1 MAEYGRLIDGT
12 VLEFERLLPGPIERV
27 WEYFV
32 NPDLRQKWFCAGKT
46 DDHAG
51 GTLTLSFDH
60 TRISSAPPPKKYADD
75 QGGDFDCEILVYEPP
90 HRLDF
95 SWPSEQGT
103 PGLKAPSSSM
113 ARPLVGMPISTCWK
127 TTFMAARSPISGR
140 STPRWKMSTQGGL
153 ASLRSGHLSTG
164 PHLAVHHRN
173 RPCDDSRARV
183 TLTDHVVHDSH
194 P

>member
-95 SWPSEQGT
+95 SWPSEQGNPPT
-103 PGLKAPSSSM
+103 EVSVQLSERDGQVHLLLRHTRLESAEFINGASAGWHAHLDLLEDNLYGRKVTDFW
-113 ARPLVGMPISTCWK
+113 PLHTALEDEYAWRLG
-127 TTFMAARSPISGR
+127 
-140 STPRWKMSTQGGL
+140 
-153 ASLRSGHLSTG
+153 
-164 PHLAVHHRN
+164 
-173 RPCDDSRARV
+173 
-183 TLTDHVVHDSH
+183 
-194 P
+194 